1 MILSEHRLI
10 FVHIQKTGG
19 NAITMGLGQWPGD
32 PMKHFTALELRR
44 VTGETVWEESF
55 KFAFVR
61 NPWDRLVSWWSMVNA
76 LRGDYLAGRPLN
88 RFQST
93 VLSKTSCFEDF
104 VGLDD
109 VIVDTDGTKCV
120 QRNQIDY
127 ICDENGK
134 VIVDFVGRF
143 ERLQE
148 DVNLALADRLGK
160 KLTLPH
166 ANSSVRKD
174 FRSYYT
180 PALAEKV
187 ARIFERDIAA
197 FGYSF
202 DG

>member
-1 MILSEHRLI
+1 MILTDLGLV

-19 NAITMGLGQWPGD
+19 NAITIGLGQSAAD

-44 VTGETVWEESF
+44 VTGEAFWDDSF

-76 LRGDYLAGRPLN
+76 LRADYERGRALN
-88 RFQST
+88 LFQST
-93 VLSKTSCFEDF
+93 VLAKTKTFEDF
-104 VGLDD
+104 VALDD
-109 VIVDTDGTKCV
+109 VIIDTDGTKSV

-127 ICDENGK
+127 ITDEAGK

-143 ERLQE
+143 ERLEE
-148 DVNLALADRLGK
+148 DANLALAGRLGRT
-160 KLTLPH
+160 LTLPH
-166 ANSSVRKD
+166 ANASVRKD
-174 FRSYYT
+174 YRSYYT

-187 ARIFERDIAA
+187 AHIFKRDIDA